1 MSDTI
6 SNRNTRDALLN
17 KKSLGQFFTTNYK
30 YIMND
35 ISIPSE
41 VKHIIEPFAGNKD
54 LLKILDIKYDIKCY
68 DIDPKFN
75 DIEKKDT
82 LLNPPNYKNKYIIT
96 NPPYLA
102 RNKSNTK
109 AIFDKYNQND
119 LYKCFI
125 HNIIQDQ
132 PDGGIIII
140 PLNFWCSIRKNDID
154 LRKKFIKAFDII
166 RVNLFEERV
175 FDDTSYAVCC
185 IQFNKK
191 IKENS
196 SNHKIL
202 NNYSDY
208 IKFIIYPTKSICLFE
223 LNKKNNYSIGG
234 EIYMLPQNKNIK
246 IDRLTKKNK
255 DFPGIT
261 YIKLHTIDNNVNSQ
275 IRLEIN
281 KNRFID
287 NTKNLSER
295 TFATLIIIPIL
306 NDNQQDILVKL
317 FNKYLNIQRKKYNS
331 LFLTNYRESKDMPRK
346 RISFDLVYKI
356 INYIMQDEIF
366 TVMSY

>member
-1 MSDTI
+1 MS
-6 SNRNTRDALLN
+6 DALLN

-30 YIMND
+30 YIMGD
-35 ISIPSE
+35 ISIPSD

-54 LLKILDIKYDIKCY
+54 LLKHLDIKYDIECY
-68 DIDPKFN
+68 DIDPKSD

-82 LLNPPNYKNKYIIT
+82 LLNPPNYKNKYTIT

-102 RNKSNTK
+102 RNKSSTK
-109 AIFDKYNQND
+109 SIFDKYNQND

-125 HNIIQDQ
+125 HNITQDP

-154 LRKKFIKAFDII
+154 LRKKFIETFDII
-166 RVNLFEERV
+166 KVNLFEERV

-202 NNYSDY
+202 NNY
-208 IKFIIYPTKSICLFE
+208 IKFIIYPTKFVCLFE

-255 DFPGIT
+255 DYPGIT

-281 KNRFID
+281 KNKFID

-306 NDNQQDILVKL
+306 NEKQQNTLVKL

-331 LFLTNYRESKDMPRK
+331 LFLSNYRESKDMPRK

-356 INYIMQDEIF
+356 INYILQDEIF
-366 TVMSY
+366 DLDFE